1 MWLEGETKS
10 WGGGGQRRA
19 WRLPAEAGRSRAHGG
34 GESGQGE
41 GSWVRAVTPM
51 LVLEVPLT
59 RCGLRRLSTPQ
70 WPTCPL
76 VVGSHNA
83 ERDASPG
90 GSGQQRTHD
99 RLQE

>member
-1 MWLEGETKS
+1 MGV
-10 WGGGGQRRA
+10 
-19 WRLPAEAGRSRAHGG
+19 GREEHGG
-34 GESGQGE
+34 SQLRLAGPGLTGRRESGQGE